1 LDNGDIMLEGI
12 KVLDLSRALAGPYCT
27 MLLGDMGADVIK
39 IERPGKGDDSR
50 AWGPPFIE
58 GESAYFLSIN
68 RNKKSITLNLKSEK
82 GKEIL
87 FKLIKIS
94 DVLIETN
101 RPGVMEKLG
110 LSFEEVK
117 KVNPKI
123 VYCSIS
129 GFGQTGPYKLR
140 PGFDQVIQGMGGLM
154 SITGEENRP
163 PIKVGVAITDVGAG
177 MYAAI
182 GILAALLRRDKT
194 GKGEYIDVSMLDGTI
209 SWLTYQSGRYFAS
222 GEVPKPMGSGHPL
235 IVPYQA
241 FKTKDIYINI
251 AVGNDSLWRK
261 FCETIGLNIADDP
274 KFSTN
279 AKRVENKEELIK
291 ILNEILSKKTGKE
304 WLEILNKAGIPC
316 GPIYKLNDVFS
327 DPHVLSRGMVSEI
340 EHPKA
345 GKIKLTG
352 VPIKFKNSPGKI
364 RLHPPLLGENNF
376 EILEEIGYK
385 KEEIEKFRE
394 EGVI

>member
-241 FKTKDIYINI
+241 FKTKDVYINI

-316 GPIYKLNDVFS
+316 GPIYKLNDIFS

>member
-1 LDNGDIMLEGI
+1 MDNGDIMLEGI

-261 FCETIGLNIADDP
+261 FCETIGLNITDDP

-316 GPIYKLNDVFS
+316 GPIYKLNDIFS

>member
-1 LDNGDIMLEGI
+1 MLEGI

-316 GPIYKLNDVFS
+316 GPIYKLNDIFS

>member
-1 LDNGDIMLEGI
+1 MDNGDTMLEGI

-241 FKTKDIYINI
+241 FKTKDVYINI

-316 GPIYKLNDVFS
+316 GPIYKLNDIFS

>member
-316 GPIYKLNDVFS
+316 GPIYKLNDIFS

>member
-1 LDNGDIMLEGI
+1 MLEGI

-117 KVNPKI
+117 NVNPKI

-316 GPIYKLNDVFS
+316 GPIYKLNDIFS
-327 DPHVLSRGMVSEI
+327 DRHVLSREMVSEI

>member
-1 LDNGDIMLEGI
+1 MDNGDIMLEGI
-12 KVLDLSRALAGPYCT
+12 KVLDMSRALAGPYCT

-241 FKTKDIYINI
+241 FKTKDVYINI

-316 GPIYKLNDVFS
+316 GPIYKLNDIFS

>member
-1 LDNGDIMLEGI
+1 MLEGI

-58 GESAYFLSIN
+58 GESAYFLSVN

-87 FKLIKIS
+87 FKLIKTS

-117 KVNPKI
+117 KINPKI

-129 GFGQTGPYKLR
+129 GFGQSGPYKLR

-194 GKGEYIDVSMLDGTI
+194 GEGEYIDVSMLDGTI

-241 FKTKDIYINI
+241 FKTKDIHINI

-261 FCETIGLNIADDP
+261 FCETMGLDIADDP

-279 AKRVENKEELIK
+279 AKRVENKGELIK

-316 GPIYKLNDVFS
+316 GPIYKLNDMFS

-345 GKIKLTG
+345 GRIKVTG

-385 KEEIEKFRE
+385 REEIEKFKE

>member
-1 LDNGDIMLEGI
+1 MLEGI
-12 KVLDLSRALAGPYCT
+12 KILDLSRALAGPYCT

-58 GESAYFLSIN
+58 GESAYFLSVN
-68 RNKKSITLNLKSEK
+68 RNKKSITLNLKSKK

-117 KVNPKI
+117 EVNPKI

-182 GILAALLRRDKT
+182 GILAALLRRNKT
-194 GKGEYIDVSMLDGTI
+194 GEGEYIDVSMLDGTI

-261 FCETIGLNIADDP
+261 FCETMGLDIADDP

-304 WLEILNKAGIPC
+304 LLEILNKAGIPC
-316 GPIYKLNDVFS
+316 GPIYKLNDMFS
-327 DPHVLSRGMVSEI
+327 DPHVILRGMVSEI

-345 GKIKLTG
+345 GKIKVTG

-364 RLHPPLLGENNF
+364 RLPPPLLGENNF

-385 KEEIEKFRE
+385 REEIEKFKE

>member
-1 LDNGDIMLEGI
+1 M
-12 KVLDLSRALAGPYCT
+12 
-27 MLLGDMGADVIK
+27 
-39 IERPGKGDDSR
+39 
-50 AWGPPFIE
+50 
-58 GESAYFLSIN
+58 
-68 RNKKSITLNLKSEK
+68 NLKSEK

-222 GEVPKPMGSGHPL
+222 DEVPKPMGSGHPL

-316 GPIYKLNDVFS
+316 GPIYKLNDIFS

>member
-1 LDNGDIMLEGI
+1 MDNGDIMLEGI

-316 GPIYKLNDVFS
+316 GPIYKLNDIFS

>member
-1 LDNGDIMLEGI
+1 MLEGM

-27 MLLGDMGADVIK
+27 MLLGDMGAEVIK

-50 AWGPPFIE
+50 SWGPPFIE
-58 GESAYFLSIN
+58 GESAYFLSVN

-101 RPGVMEKLG
+101 RPGVMGKLG
-110 LSFEEVK
+110 LSFEEIK

-129 GFGQTGPYKLR
+129 GFGQTGPYRLR

-194 GKGEYIDVSMLDGTI
+194 GEGEYIDVSMLDGTI

-241 FKTKDIYINI
+241 FRTKDIHINI
-251 AVGNDSLWRK
+251 AAGNDSLWRK
-261 FCETIGLNIADDP
+261 FCETIELNMADDP
-274 KFSTN
+274 RFSTN
-279 AKRVENKEELIK
+279 AKRVENREELVK
-291 ILNEILSKKTGKE
+291 ILNDVLSEKTGKE

-316 GPIYKLNDVFS
+316 GPIYKLNDIFS
-327 DPHVLSRGMVSEI
+327 DPHVLSREMVSEI

-345 GKIKLTG
+345 GKIKVTG
-352 VPIKFKNSPGKI
+352 VPIKFKNNPGKI

-376 EILEEIGYK
+376 EILEEIGYT

>member
-1 LDNGDIMLEGI
+1 MDNGDIMLEGI

-279 AKRVENKEELIK
+279 AKRVENKEKLIK

-316 GPIYKLNDVFS
+316 GPIYKLNDIFS

>member
-1 LDNGDIMLEGI
+1 MLEGI

-241 FKTKDIYINI
+241 FKTKDVYINI

-316 GPIYKLNDVFS
+316 GPIYKLNDIFS

>member
-1 LDNGDIMLEGI
+1 MLEGI

-27 MLLGDMGADVIK
+27 MLLGDMGAGVIK

-50 AWGPPFIE
+50 AWGPPFIK
-58 GESAYFLSIN
+58 GESAYFLSVN

-82 GKEIL
+82 GKEIF
-87 FKLIKIS
+87 FKLVKIS

-110 LSFEEVK
+110 LSFEKVK
-117 KVNPKI
+117 KINPKI

-163 PIKVGVAITDVGAG
+163 PTKVGVAITDVGAG

-194 GKGEYIDVSMLDGTI
+194 GEGEYIDVSTLDGTI

-241 FKTKDIYINI
+241 FKTKDIHINI

-261 FCETIGLNIADDP
+261 FCETMELDMADDP

-279 AKRVENKEELIK
+279 AKRVENKGELIK

-316 GPIYKLNDVFS
+316 GPIYKLNDMFS

-345 GKIKLTG
+345 GKIKVTG

-385 KEEIEKFRE
+385 KGEIEKFKE

>member
-1 LDNGDIMLEGI
+1 MLEGI

-58 GESAYFLSIN
+58 GESAYFLSVN

-87 FKLIKIS
+87 FKLVKTS

-117 KVNPKI
+117 KINPKI

-129 GFGQTGPYKLR
+129 GFGQSGPYKLR

-194 GKGEYIDVSMLDGTI
+194 GEGEYIDVSMLDGTI

-241 FKTKDIYINI
+241 FKTKDIHINI

-261 FCETIGLNIADDP
+261 FCETMGLDIADDP

-279 AKRVENKEELIK
+279 AKRVENKGELIK

-316 GPIYKLNDVFS
+316 GPIYKLNDMFS

-345 GKIKLTG
+345 GRIKVTG

-385 KEEIEKFRE
+385 REEIEKFKE

>member
-1 LDNGDIMLEGI
+1 MDNGDIMLEGI

-241 FKTKDIYINI
+241 FKTKDVYINI

-316 GPIYKLNDVFS
+316 GPIYKLNDIFS

>member
-1 LDNGDIMLEGI
+1 MLEGI
-12 KVLDLSRALAGPYCT
+12 KILDLSRALAGPYCT

-58 GESAYFLSIN
+58 GESAYFLSVN
-68 RNKKSITLNLKSEK
+68 RNKKSITLNLKSKK

-117 KVNPKI
+117 KINPKI

-194 GKGEYIDVSMLDGTI
+194 GEGEYIDISMLDGTI

-241 FKTKDIYINI
+241 FKTKDTYINI

-261 FCETIGLNIADDP
+261 FCETMGLDIADDP

-279 AKRVENKEELIK
+279 AKRVENKGELIK

-316 GPIYKLNDVFS
+316 GPIYKLNDMFS
-327 DPHVLSRGMVSEI
+327 DPHVISRGMVSEI

-345 GKIKLTG
+345 GKIKVTG
-352 VPIKFKNSPGKI
+352 VPIKFKNSPEKI

>member
-1 LDNGDIMLEGI
+1 MDNGDIMLEGI
-12 KVLDLSRALAGPYCT
+12 KILDLSRALAGPYCT

-163 PIKVGVAITDVGAG
+163 PIKVGIAITDVGAG

-316 GPIYKLNDVFS
+316 GPIYKLNDIFS

>member
-1 LDNGDIMLEGI
+1 MDNGDIMLEGI

-117 KVNPKI
+117 NVNPKI

-241 FKTKDIYINI
+241 FKTKDVYINI

-316 GPIYKLNDVFS
+316 GPIYKLNDIFS

>member
-1 LDNGDIMLEGI
+1 MDNGDIMLEGI
-12 KVLDLSRALAGPYCT
+12 KILDLSRALAGPYCT

-163 PIKVGVAITDVGAG
+163 PIKVGIAITDVGAG

-279 AKRVENKEELIK
+279 AKRVENKGELIE

-316 GPIYKLNDVFS
+316 GPIYKLNDIFS